1 MKNKNQTKNPTECS
15 LKTPPPNSDS
25 GAPDAQPEP
34 CPESVPPTHSPL
46 VVPRQAVLGMRHEG
60 GTLDGGH
67 AAYWCLDPCT
77 SAELTAFRYFRTVR
91 WAFSK
96 HHHESSTQPSSCR
109 SHKNAIQKCSVRT
122 TQRPV
127 QKRSTGETAFPI
139 FSFKNTPPAPPT
151 APRMAGMKTDVTKRL

>member
-34 CPESVPPTHSPL
+34 CPESVPPAHSPL
-46 VVPRQAVLGMRHEG
+46 VVPRQAVLGTRHEG

-96 HHHESSTQPSSCR
+96 HHHESSTQL
-109 SHKNAIQKCSVRT
+109 
-122 TQRPV
+122 
-127 QKRSTGETAFPI
+127 
-139 FSFKNTPPAPPT
+139 PPAIATRMRFRNAQYVPLSGPYKNDPQERQHFQFLASKIRHLHPP
-151 APRMAGMKTDVTKRL
+151 PPQEWLE